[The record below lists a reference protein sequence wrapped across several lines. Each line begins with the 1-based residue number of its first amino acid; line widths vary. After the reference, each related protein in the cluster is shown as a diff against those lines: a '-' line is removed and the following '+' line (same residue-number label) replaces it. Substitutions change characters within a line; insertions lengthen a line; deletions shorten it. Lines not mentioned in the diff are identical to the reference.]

1 MAVAKTGSG
10 GGGAA
15 GDQEAGEIADGERI
29 VSLHAGYETA
39 RNETARNETESVYTN
54 AFLARPVDGKPR
66 PGVLLLSGIG
76 GLIPKVLDN
85 GP

>member
-1 MAVAKTGSG
+1 MAVAKAGNG

-15 GDQEAGEIADGERI
+15 GDKEAGEIIGGERI
-29 VSLHAGYETA
+29 VSLHAGYETDG
-39 RNETARNETESVYTN
+39 VYTN

>member
-1 MAVAKTGSG
+1 MKKPR
-10 GGGAA
+10 AA
-15 GDQEAGEIADGERI
+15 WDQEVTEIADGERI

-39 RNETARNETESVYTN
+39 SHETESVYTN

-66 PGVLLLSGIG
+66 PGVVLLSGMG

-85 GP
+85 DP